1 MTKPLRFEA
10 FDTVPWHGIEC
21 FSKVKYSNINLFV
34 IFNILSPV
42 VDSENQLRDTRVL
55 LSEHMLFR
63 CEDII
68 VFKVTR
74 NVRMNN
80 VF

>member
-1 MTKPLRFEA
+1 MVSNAL
-10 FDTVPWHGIEC
+10 
-21 FSKVKYSNINLFV
+21 VKSNIAILICLLFS
-34 IFNILSPV
+34 ISLAQSLTA
-42 VDSENQLRDTRVL
+42 ENQLRDTQVL
-55 LSEHMLFR
+55 LSEPMLFR

-74 NVRMNN
+74 DVRMNN